1 MDKQIQS
8 FLESNKN
15 SLIKIYSAEREKRGD
30 GILQIT
36 KNIEKETID
45 VVYFEMAQIP
55 KELVE
60 DINKRLKATGKTN
73 IIFFLVSNGEDK
85 TLLQIE
91 LQR

>member
-15 SLIKIYSAEREKRGD
+15 SLIKIYSEEREKRGD

-36 KNIEKETID
+36 KNIEKQTID
-45 VVYFEMAQIP
+45 VVYFEMSQIP
-55 KELVE
+55 KEMVE
-60 DINKRLKATGKTN
+60 DIKKRIEATGKTN

>member
-15 SLIKIYSAEREKRGD
+15 SLINIYSEEREKRGD

-36 KNIEKETID
+36 KNIEKQTID
-45 VVYFEMAQIP
+45 VVYFEMGQIP
-55 KELVE
+55 KEMVE
-60 DINKRLKATGKTN
+60 DINKRIEATGKTN